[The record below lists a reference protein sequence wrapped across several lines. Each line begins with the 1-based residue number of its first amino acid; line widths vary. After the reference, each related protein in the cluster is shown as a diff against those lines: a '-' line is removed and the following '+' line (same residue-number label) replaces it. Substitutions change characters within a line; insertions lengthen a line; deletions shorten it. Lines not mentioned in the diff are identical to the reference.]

1 MELARFARIR
11 KANDSH
17 ASQQTGSLS
26 LVIKMK
32 VLILSSLAQD
42 TGSAVRAEFIAE
54 SLREA
59 GVAIEFVKPFSQ
71 TLPFKL
77 DFLVTL
83 PWYFLRIIFSSAN
96 FVFVVKSYPNVGI
109 PLFFKKLR
117 GTKIIIDTDDLS
129 FAYSKGMWSF
139 FSKFSQELFLPL
151 ADLHTYHHPNLLSY
165 LTRDLKIPV
174 QKTFQLRQGVDLKIF
189 NKKLSGTYKKKLRE
203 RLGLE
208 GKKVLVFV
216 GHFDVACDLED
227 ILKATPQVF
236 KKIPQARLLL
246 VGDGQRKKE
255 LQDLAKKLG
264 VLEKT
269 IWVGLVPK
277 EEVANFISLSDVCL
291 VYYKDRKANYFR
303 TSMKLREYLALG
315 KRVVCNDVGELK
327 DFRGYTYQTSSR
339 LSDFTKMINKVLSGF
354 DDKREIKGR
363 AFVRTNCS
371 WQRIGREFALKLGGY
386 FDQKNS

>member
-1 MELARFARIR
+1 
-11 KANDSH
+11 
-17 ASQQTGSLS
+17 
-26 LVIKMK
+26 MK
-32 VLILSSLAQD
+32 VLVLSCLAQD

-71 TLPFKL
+71 TLPLKL

-96 FVFVVKSYPNVGI
+96 LVLVVKSYPNVGL
-109 PLFFKKLR
+109 PLFFKKLL
-117 GTKIIIDTDDLS
+117 GAKIIIDTDDLS
-129 FAYSKGMWSF
+129 FAYSKGMLSF
-139 FSKFSQELFLPL
+139 FSKLSQEFFLPL

-165 LTRDLKIPV
+165 LTRNMKISP
-174 QKTFQLRQGVDLKIF
+174 QKTYQLKQGVDLKIF
-189 NKKLSGTYKKKLRE
+189 AEEPSASSQRKLRDE
-203 RLGLE
+203 LGLE

-227 ILKATPQVF
+227 ILRATPQVF
-236 KKIPQARLLL
+236 EKIPQARLLL

-255 LQDLAKKLG
+255 FQDLAKKLG
-264 VLEKT
+264 VFEKT

-277 EEVANFISLSDVCL
+277 EKVANFISLSDVCL
-291 VYYKDRKANYFR
+291 VYYEDRKANYFR
-303 TSMKLREYLALG
+303 TSMKLREYLALS

-327 DFRGYTYQTSSR
+327 DFRRYTYQTSSR
-339 LSDFTKMINKVLSGF
+339 LSDFAKMIIKVLSGF

-363 AFVRTNCS
+363 AFVRRNYS
-371 WQRIGREFALKLGGY
+371 WERIGRDFAPRLRSY